1 MRRIRRHEMVIVVI
15 MALCIFVQAQ
25 LYVPHEIFKFLNA
38 LFAHWPMVTWQYFTL
53 LGDTM
58 VLLCLMAPLLWF
70 RSSWVYG
77 LICAIPLGGFFS
89 MVFKNM
95 FNAPRPGD
103 VLPLHAFHA
112 VLPTLSG
119 HSFPSGHSI
128 TAFAFAAV
136 IWSSLREEPN
146 DFFKRSVQSLT
157 LAIAI
162 GIAYSRI
169 ALGVHWPLDV
179 LAGAC
184 MGWLAGLSGA
194 MLVRRYSG
202 FWDRPLALGVSLSVL
217 LIFATYLG
225 LNVQRS
231 QEGWY
236 LIMTSIA
243 SVAGVS
249 MFSLARCLLSKP
261 GPTPS
266 PLEHE

>member
-1 MRRIRRHEMVIVVI
+1 MSLPYLQMIPKKQSR
-15 MALCIFVQAQ
+15 F
-25 LYVPHEIFKFLNA
+25 EIFKFLNA
-38 LFAHWPMVTWQYFTL
+38 LFAHWPMATWQNLTL

-77 LICAIPLGGFFS
+77 LICSIPLGGFFS
-89 MVFKNM
+89 MVFKNI

-103 VLPLHAFHA
+103 VLPLNEFHA
-112 VLPTLSG
+112 ILPTLSG

-146 DFFKRSVQSLT
+146 DFFKRSVQTLT

-162 GIAYSRI
+162 VIAYSRI

-179 LAGAC
+179 VAGAS

-194 MLVRRYSG
+194 MLVRRYPG
-202 FWDRPLALGVSLSVL
+202 FWHRPLALGVSLSVL
-217 LIFATYLG
+217 MILATYSG
-225 LNVQRS
+225 LHVQRS

-236 LIMTSIA
+236 LIMASIA
-243 SVAGVS
+243 SVATVTVV
-249 MFSLARCLLSKP
+249 SLARWVFSKP
-261 GPTPS
+261 GPTPNT
-266 PLEHE
+266 LEHE